1 MPAMHPAFPTL
12 SRPVAGARIRRLPH
26 GWALLPWALL
36 PGAAAVIAHGALDSA
51 LAEPD
56 SIKRDAAYQDVC
68 KVMNTNLPWATLWV
82 ANRYG
87 IVSTKVK
94 DFVWTPAPGG
104 GPYQANPQKWSIAE

>member
-1 MPAMHPAFPTL
+1 MVYAGLQNGPDAGSINVGLNEKQIPPAGPNVARVRMPDLTK
-12 SRPVAGARIRRLPH
+12 
-26 GWALLPWALL
+26 
-36 PGAAAVIAHGALDSA
+36 ALDSA

-56 SIKRDAAYQDVC
+56 SAKRDTAYQDVC
-68 KVMNTNLPWATLWV
+68 KVMNANLPWATLWV

-104 GPYQANPQKWSIAE
+104 GPYQADSHKWSIAE